1 MPNLYSLSD
10 TAIRA
15 VKAGDPRKR
24 LTDGKGLYLLLFV
37 KGGAHGWRLDY
48 SIHGRRKTLSLGTYP
63 ETSLKLAREKAEE
76 ARRLIAAGVDP
87 SEHRKAAKA
96 VAQQER
102 QVEALVA
109 AGQPLPGSF
118 EALAHEWFEVRRT
131 EWAESYSSKVFRR
144 LELEVFPWLGRRP
157 IGSITPAE
165 MLTVLRRI
173 EMRGVLDTAHRVR
186 EICSQVFRYAVA
198 TGQADSDPTRDLKG
212 ALRKHIVKHMAAITD
227 PAALA
232 ELLRAIDGYRG
243 SLVVCTA
250 LRLAPM
256 LMLRPGELR
265 FAEWAEIDLST
276 ATWAIPAAR
285 MKRKKEGKLYGA
297 AHLVPLPRQAVELL
311 QGLYPLTGSGRYVFR
326 GERDH
331 DRVMSDNTI
340 NAALRRMG
348 YSTSQEMTGH
358 GFRATAR
365 TILDERLGFDRAAI
379 EAQLAHSVKD
389 LNGRAYNRTEFVEQR
404 RVMLQA
410 WADYLD
416 RLRQGNVQSLRACS
430 G

>member
-1 MPNLYSLSD
+1 M
-10 TAIRA
+10 
-15 VKAGDPRKR
+15 
-24 LTDGKGLYLLLFV
+24 
-37 KGGAHGWRLDY
+37 
-48 SIHGRRKTLSLGTYP
+48 
-63 ETSLKLAREKAEE
+63 
-76 ARRLIAAGVDP
+76 
-87 SEHRKAAKA
+87 
-96 VAQQER
+96 
-102 QVEALVA
+102 
-109 AGQPLPGSF
+109 
-118 EALAHEWFEVRRT
+118 
-131 EWAESYSSKVFRR
+131 
-144 LELEVFPWLGRRP
+144 
-157 IGSITPAE
+157 
-165 MLTVLRRI
+165 
-173 EMRGVLDTAHRVR
+173 LDTAHRVR

-297 AHLVPLPRQAVELL
+297 AHLVPLPRQAVALL
-311 QGLYPLTGSGRYVFR
+311 QGLYPLTGSGRHVFR

-416 RLRQGNVQSLRACS
+416 RLRQGNVQLLRAHC